1 MPSAAYQSS
10 SSDLYPLFPFP
21 RLLTRPVTVPIVP
34 ALIGQLTLLARFDNE
49 FLRFYLSTV
58 QIPDMLVDPLVTAL
72 RLLCHIYRQEGIFF
86 VLAMDHNEHFAD
98 FELATGNN
106 IVLEAC
112 VFDVLVCYFRGILYL
127 VNVVACKN
135 RKTLYR

>member
-1 MPSAAYQSS
+1 MA
-10 SSDLYPLFPFP
+10 
-21 RLLTRPVTVPIVP
+21 VPIVP
-34 ALIGQLTLLARFDNE
+34 ALIGQHALLARFDNE
-49 FLRFYLSTV
+49 FLRFFLSAV
-58 QIPDMLVDPLVTAL
+58 QIPDMIVDPLVTTL
-72 RLLCHIYRQEGIFF
+72 RLLCHIYRQKGIFY

-106 IVLEAC
+106 IVLKAC

-127 VNVVACKN
+127 VDVVACKS